1 MTDVALDMLP
11 PDPAFAEYIS
21 VFYEFRCE
29 RPVFEDTERADLAQ
43 IRFMLAGHGEG
54 EFADGTTQQT
64 TRVFVLGPTTG
75 PLAIKLYGPV
85 LVFGMTLLPAGW
97 AALVGVDAS
106 LMTNRIVD
114 ASEIYGPEILVLAD
128 LLATSKDLASRVEIF
143 RDFALKRIARQDSRE
158 LDFASRVD
166 KWLRSDFAP
175 DVDAL
180 VDACC
185 QSRRQVERNCK
196 RLYGVPPR
204 QLARKYR
211 ALRAAIA
218 IARGA
223 SIDDCIGDGFYDQS
237 HMIREIKQF
246 TGTTPGAFSD
256 NLSVMARLT
265 LENVDHIDRMKIS
278 AAA

>member
-11 PDPAFAEYIS
+11 PDEALSSYVSF
-21 VFYEFRCE
+21 FYDFRCD
-29 RPVFEDTERADLAQ
+29 RPVFNDVERADLAQ
-43 IRFMLAGHGEG
+43 IRFVLAGRGHGR
-54 EFADGTTQQT
+54 FADGTTQQT
-64 TRVFVLGPTTG
+64 TRVFVMGPTTG
-75 PLAIKLYGPV
+75 PLEITLHGPV

-114 ASEIYGPEILVLAD
+114 ASKLYGQAIFALSDELAMAPS
-128 LLATSKDLASRVEIF
+128 LAARIAIF
-143 RDFALKRIARQDSRE
+143 REFAMERIAQQDE
-158 LDFASRVD
+158 GAKAFAMIVD
-166 KWLRSDFAP
+166 KWLQSDFAP
-175 DVDAL
+175 DVDEL
-180 VDACC
+180 VAACR

-218 IARGA
+218 LARGA
-223 SIDDCIGDGFYDQS
+223 SIDDCVGDGFYDQS

-246 TGTTPGAFSD
+246 TGTTPGAFSE

-265 LENVDHIDRMKIS
+265 LENTDHIDRMQIID
-278 AAA
+278 AG

>member
-1 MTDVALDMLP
+1 MTDVALDLLQ
-11 PDPAFAEYIS
+11 PDEAMADYIS
-21 VFYEFRCE
+21 LFYDFRCDRAE
-29 RPVFEDTERADLAQ
+29 FADVERADLAQ
-43 IRFMLAGHGEG
+43 IRFVLSGYGHGR
-54 EFADGTTQQT
+54 FADGTTQQT

-75 PLAIKLYGPV
+75 PLAITLYGPV

-106 LMTNRIVD
+106 LMTNRIID
-114 ASEIYGPEILVLAD
+114 ANEIYGPDIFMLAD
-128 LLATSKDLASRVEIF
+128 LLATAPDLAARVAIF
-143 RDFALKRIARQDSRE
+143 RDFAMKRIARQDVRE
-158 LDFASRVD
+158 TNFAARVD
-166 KWLRSDFAP
+166 KWLQSDFAP
-175 DVDAL
+175 DVEEL
-180 VDACC
+180 VVACG

-223 SIDDCIGDGFYDQS
+223 SIEDCIGDGFYDQS

-246 TGTTPGAFSD
+246 TGTTPGAFSE

-265 LENVDHIDRMKIS
+265 LENTDHIDRMAIVP
-278 AAA
+278 AG